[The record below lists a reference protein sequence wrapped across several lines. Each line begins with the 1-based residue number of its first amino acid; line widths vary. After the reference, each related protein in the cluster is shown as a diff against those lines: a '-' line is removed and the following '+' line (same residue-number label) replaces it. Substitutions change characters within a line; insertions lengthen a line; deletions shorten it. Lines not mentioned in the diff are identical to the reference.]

1 MVANEFEEDYN
12 IFETYKEVD
21 GKRVFLPS
29 IKIHG
34 KSSYLT
40 YDLYLESEEELT
52 ELIKCY
58 QNDILNISEEAIK
71 KLMRKNSEYCILD
84 FNWTH
89 YAINE
94 DFKNTMDFIN
104 QRDLICF

>member
-29 IKIHG
+29 IEIHG

-40 YDLYLESEEELT
+40 YSS
-52 ELIKCY
+52 K
-58 QNDILNISEEAIK
+58 
-71 KLMRKNSEYCILD
+71 
-84 FNWTH
+84 
-89 YAINE
+89 
-94 DFKNTMDFIN
+94 
-104 QRDLICF
+104 